1 MRKNEKSGVAVKVAG
16 RAMREEF
23 RKEVARKTVH
33 FFGGLAVAIIC
44 FLIPDWL
51 YIPFSACFA
60 VFIAFLF
67 YLECLRFHG
76 CLSLPMLRSDEHK
89 NIGGHVFF
97 FLGAFICVLIFPKS
111 IAVASILMLSAGDA
125 ASGVAFAAISEQ
137 KSNNPP
143 HKKPFLVMFVMFI
156 VSFTAGYIF
165 FRLIHHPFP
174 VIFALSGSVG
184 ATIAE
189 SFPIRIFNYRINDNI
204 TIPLLAGSLMLLLR
218 FAFF

>member
-1 MRKNEKSGVAVKVAG
+1 M
-16 RAMREEF
+16 
-23 RKEVARKTVH
+23 
-33 FFGGLAVAIIC
+33 
-44 FLIPDWL
+44 
-51 YIPFSACFA
+51 
-60 VFIAFLF
+60 
-67 YLECLRFHG
+67 
-76 CLSLPMLRSDEHK
+76 
-89 NIGGHVFF
+89 
-97 FLGAFICVLIFPKS
+97 FPKS

-156 VSFTAGYIF
+156 VSFTAGCIF

-184 ATIAE
+184 ATIAD